1 MREKSG
7 NYYIKL
13 LVLNFDVFAILTYL
27 YHLVKR
33 EIGSSGLP
41 FWQNLSLQMFWYFSV
56 IDTGQKENIFPV
68 QTSVLNIVENPDFLI
83 WFWFFFYLIL
93 GLVIFPGFLGFLLG
107 VVEGFSLY
115 DLVQSLKHFYSS
127 KLHIFTYFLHCGVEE
142 DSSC

>member
-1 MREKSG
+1 
-7 NYYIKL
+7 
-13 LVLNFDVFAILTYL
+13 
-27 YHLVKR
+27 
-33 EIGSSGLP
+33 
-41 FWQNLSLQMFWYFSV
+41 MFWYFSV
-56 IDTGQKENIFPV
+56 IDTGQKESIFPV

-83 WFWFFFYLIL
+83 GSGVFFLNLIL

-107 VVEGFSLY
+107 VVEGFSLF